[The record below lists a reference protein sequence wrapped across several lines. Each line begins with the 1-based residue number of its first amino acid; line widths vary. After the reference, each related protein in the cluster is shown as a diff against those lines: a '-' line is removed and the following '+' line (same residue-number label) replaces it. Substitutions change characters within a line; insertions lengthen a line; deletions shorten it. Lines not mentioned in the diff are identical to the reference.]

1 MLTQSYRT
9 GYNGPVSA
17 TSSYQLLPATNPQ
30 LPAQRL
36 CRRCKSPIDA
46 NERLNKRYCQ
56 ASCRAF
62 VWSRAHRQFSSAI
75 TAADFENIRKQ
86 IKDFEVLIGQRVLW
100 YALIAA
106 HPSFPIADKIGESI
120 FPPKDRKTKRSP
132 DETGKICFSD
142 APYYCFTAFFETPRV
157 PRVGLYQVKVWLE
170 GDTAPIVT
178 KQFVEVR
185 KAFPSVHFYDAK
197 TRLRYTLKGEV
208 IPPKAP
214 KPPKPPTERRK
225 RKPAPQPER
234 EASTERVPVV
244 PAAAAQRAPDAEL
257 VELRKKFEDEQQRLT
272 KERTDLLAT
281 ISREQT
287 LRRDLEQKLLLAT
300 SIPKPPARDD
310 RSLRLQAAE
319 NRALDAQIKEL
330 RQSLSQLQGRVTEL
344 EKDKAGLTK
353 ERDKLKE
360 ERDALK
366 LANATRA
373 SQIIT
378 LEDRAKEAES
388 DRTELT
394 ATLPAVE
401 RPRDELASKPPNQAA
416 PAATAV
422 PSATAVPAATAD
434 TATADAGTS
443 STPPSSPTGVVIH
456 RLAFGGNLPPASSP
470 KTGPPGLGILGQ
482 NHRSPIRGGANKKHK
497 RR

>member
-1 MLTQSYRT
+1 MLSDLC
-9 GYNGPVSA
+9 
-17 TSSYQLLPATNPQ
+17 YQLQ
-30 LPAQRL
+30 
-36 CRRCKSPIDA
+36 RRCLCQGCTNLIPDLA
-46 NERLNKRYCQ
+46 PLHKRYCK
-56 ASCRAF
+56 ALCRANA
-62 VWSRAHRQFSSAI
+62 WSRANRDFRSRI

-86 IKDFEVLIGQRVLW
+86 IKEFEVRIGQRVLW

-106 HPSFPIADKIGESI
+106 HPVIPLAHKIGESI

-132 DETGKICFSD
+132 DDTGKICFSD
-142 APYYCFTAFFETPRV
+142 TPYYSFTAFFETPRV

-178 KQFVEVR
+178 GQYVDVR
-185 KAFPSVHFYDAK
+185 KAFPSVHFYDEK
-197 TRLRYTLKGEV
+197 TGQRYTLKGEV

-214 KPPKPPTERRK
+214 KPPKSPTERKK
-225 RKPAPQPER
+225 RRPPAAIGPQPER
-234 EASTERVPVV
+234 EASTERVSELV
-244 PAAAAQRAPDAEL
+244 PAVVAQRAPDAEL
-257 VELRKKFEDEQQRLT
+257 VELRKKFEDERQRLT

-287 LRRDLEQKLLLAT
+287 LRRDLEQMLLRAT

-310 RSLRLQAAE
+310 GSSRLRAAE
-319 NRALDAQIKEL
+319 KRALDAQIKEL

-401 RPRDELASKPPNQAA
+401 RPRDELASTPPNQAA

-422 PSATAVPAATAD
+422 PAATAD
-434 TATADAGTS
+434 AATPDAGAA

-470 KTGPPGLGILGQ
+470 KSGPPSRGILGQ
-482 NHRSPIRGGANKKHK
+482 SQRPPIRGSANKKHK

>member
-1 MLTQSYRT
+1 
-9 GYNGPVSA
+9 
-17 TSSYQLLPATNPQ
+17 
-30 LPAQRL
+30 
-36 CRRCKSPIDA
+36 
-46 NERLNKRYCQ
+46 
-56 ASCRAF
+56 
-62 VWSRAHRQFSSAI
+62 
-75 TAADFENIRKQ
+75 
-86 IKDFEVLIGQRVLW
+86 
-100 YALIAA
+100 
-106 HPSFPIADKIGESI
+106 
-120 FPPKDRKTKRSP
+120 
-132 DETGKICFSD
+132 
-142 APYYCFTAFFETPRV
+142 V
-157 PRVGLYQVKVWLE
+157 PRVGFYQVKVWLE

-178 KQFVEVR
+178 GQFVEVR
-185 KAFPSVHFYDAK
+185 KAFPSVHFYDER
-197 TRLRYTLKGEV
+197 TGQRYTLKGEV
-208 IPPKAP
+208 IPPKEP

-225 RKPAPQPER
+225 RKLAPQPER
-234 EASTERVPVV
+234 EASTERVSEVV
-244 PAAAAQRAPDAEL
+244 PAVVAQRAPDAEL
-257 VELRKKFEDEQQRLT
+257 VELRKKFEDERQRLT

-287 LRRDLEQKLLLAT
+287 LRRDLEQMLLRAT

-310 RSLRLQAAE
+310 GSSRLRAAE
-319 NRALDAQIKEL
+319 KRALDAQIKEL

-401 RPRDELASKPPNQAA
+401 RPRDELASTPPNQAA

-422 PSATAVPAATAD
+422 PSATAAPAATAD
-434 TATADAGTS
+434 AATADAGAA

-470 KTGPPGLGILGQ
+470 KTGLPSLGILGQ

>member
-1 MLTQSYRT
+1 MVYC
-9 GYNGPVSA
+9 SA
-17 TSSYQLLPATNPQ
+17 
-30 LPAQRL
+30 R
-36 CRRCKSPIDA
+36 
-46 NERLNKRYCQ
+46 
-56 ASCRAF
+56 CRAF
-62 VWSRAHRQFSSAI
+62 EWSRANRDFSTRI
-75 TAADFENIRKQ
+75 TVADFENVREAVKRV
-86 IKDFEVLIGQRVLW
+86 EARLNRVVVGYELIGR
-100 YALIAA
+100 
-106 HPSFPIADKIGESI
+106 HPIAKVAGQIGEST
-120 FPPKDRKTKRSP
+120 FPPKDRKTKRMA
-132 DETGKICFSD
+132 DESGRTRVRD
-142 APYYCFTAFFETPRV
+142 TPYYSFSEWFEAPRV
-157 PRVGLYQVKVWLE
+157 PVKGTYVLRAWYE
-170 GDTAPIVT
+170 GQTRPHET
-178 KQFVEVR
+178 GVEVVVK
-185 KAFPSVHFYDAK
+185 KAFPAVHFYDEK
-197 TRLRYTLKGEV
+197 TGQRYTLKGEG

-214 KPPKPPTERRK
+214 KPPKSPTERKK

-234 EASTERVPVV
+234 EASTERVSEVV

-257 VELRKKFEDEQQRLT
+257 VELRKKFEDERQRLT

-281 ISREQT
+281 ITREQT

-319 NRALDAQIKEL
+319 KRALDAQIKEL

-401 RPRDELASKPPNQAA
+401 RPRDELASTPPNQAA

-422 PSATAVPAATAD
+422 PSATAAPAATAD
-434 TATADAGTS
+434 AATADAGVA
-443 STPPSSPTGVVIH
+443 STPTTDPTGIVIH
-456 RLAFGGNLPPASSP
+456 RLALSGNLTPASSP
-470 KTGPPGLGILGQ
+470 KTGLPSLGILGQ

>member
-1 MLTQSYRT
+1 M
-9 GYNGPVSA
+9 SA

-185 KAFPSVHFYDAK
+185 KAFPSVHFYDEK
-197 TRLRYTLKGEV
+197 TGLRYTLKGEV

-214 KPPKPPTERRK
+214 KPPKSPTERKK
-225 RKPAPQPER
+225 RRPPAAIGPQPER
-234 EASTERVPVV
+234 EASTERVSELV
-244 PAAAAQRAPDAEL
+244 PAVVAQRAPDAEL
-257 VELRKKFEDEQQRLT
+257 DELRKKFEDERQRLT

-287 LRRDLEQKLLLAT
+287 LRRDLEQKLLRAT
-300 SIPKPPARDD
+300 SMPKPPAKDD

-319 NRALDAQIKEL
+319 NRAQGEQVKKLGESVSEL
-330 RQSLSQLQGRVTEL
+330 RGRVTEL

-353 ERDKLKE
+353 ERDDLTKERDDLRALVVEQKREHATLASQVIKLE
-360 ERDALK
+360 ER
-366 LANATRA
+366 AT
-373 SQIIT
+373 
-378 LEDRAKEAES
+378 KAERE
-388 DRTELT
+388 RTELI
-394 ATLPAVE
+394 E
-401 RPRDELASKPPNQAA
+401 RPRDAKPDQAATAA
-416 PAATAV
+416 PAE
-422 PSATAVPAATAD
+422 TAD
-434 TATADAGTS
+434 AATADAGAA
-443 STPPSSPTGVVIH
+443 STPPTGPTGIVIQ

-470 KTGPPGLGILGQ
+470 KSGPPSLGILGQ
-482 NHRSPIRGGANKKHK
+482 SQRPPIRGSANKKHK